1 MLQRRLGKL
10 VLNQLQRTFIN
21 LSRDL
26 TTAYDYMKIANLS
39 NEDIAGYKE
48 QYEAVRTEYRRI
60 QLLVQTQINE
70 LMKK

>member
-1 MLQRRLGKL
+1 MQRQLGKL
-10 VLNQLQRTFIN
+10 VLNQLQKTFIN

-26 TTAYDYMKIANLS
+26 TMVYSHMKLAGLPA
-39 NEDIAGYKE
+39 EDIANYKT

-60 QLLVQTQINE
+60 QLEVQTQVNT